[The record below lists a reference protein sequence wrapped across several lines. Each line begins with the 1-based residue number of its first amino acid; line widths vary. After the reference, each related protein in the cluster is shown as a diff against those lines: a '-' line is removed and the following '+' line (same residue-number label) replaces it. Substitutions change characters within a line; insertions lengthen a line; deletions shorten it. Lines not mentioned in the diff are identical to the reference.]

1 MGTVRFSGEL
11 QDDILKNAKAIFAD
25 ELKKASENYG
35 KDWADKIYNTMYSQ
49 DLQKKMSVLPD
60 CAFNSQEGITL
71 NGWNNAPKEEMFS
84 GDGGTH
90 GVWTTPR
97 SGSVKLYFSR
107 PKRWVANFQEKDS
120 GFELRYGDG
129 KPDYTD
135 SRWDWLKPEWK
146 AYAKGVYD
154 VTAKRQVF
162 TDGVQN
168 IMQQFT
174 TLAPALKV
182 FPALW
187 DLVPEEAKERHK
199 RIKEKVVKEVD
210 TSNLDLKR
218 MTATVTFNKLRG

>member
-11 QDDILKNAKAIFAD
+11 QDDIKKNAKALFAD
-25 ELKKASENYG
+25 ELKIASENYS
-35 KDWADKIYNTMYSQ
+35 KDWADRIYDTMYSQ
-49 DLQKKMSVLPD
+49 DLQKKMNALPD
-60 CAFNSQEGITL
+60 YAFDVRDAISL
-71 NGWNNAPKEEMFS
+71 SGWNNAPNEEMFS

-97 SGSVKLYFSR
+97 SGNVKLTFSR
-107 PKRWVANFQEKDS
+107 PKRWIANYDKMNS

-146 AYAKGVYD
+146 TYAKGVYD

-162 TDGVQN
+162 VEGVEN
-168 IMQQFT
+168 IMKQFT

-187 DLVPEEAKERHK
+187 DLVPEEAKARHK
-199 RIKEKVVKEVD
+199 KIKEKVVREVD
-210 TSNLDLKR
+210 TSNIDLKR